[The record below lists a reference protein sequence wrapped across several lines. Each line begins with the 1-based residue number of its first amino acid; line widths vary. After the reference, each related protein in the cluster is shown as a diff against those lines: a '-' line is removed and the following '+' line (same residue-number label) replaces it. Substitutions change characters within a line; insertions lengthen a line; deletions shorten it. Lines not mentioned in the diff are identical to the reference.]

1 MQAGVRTHSSR
12 FAEPSF
18 PLYVSMT
25 RWDICAHSRVGEVN
39 ARRLTQVA
47 SIGASE
53 MRSCGAQIRTLP
65 VWHQSVYV
73 ALTSIAALATALY
86 VTPATMV
93 WSRHRQMMRPTSRAN
108 PSVALGLRMV
118 DRAGGMSWTESVCC
132 GALGSENDVGGARN
146 LERSGVCAD
155 HSRRYMS
162 LLNRISCWVAATQR
176 SIRRARGIA

>member
-25 RWDICAHSRVGEVN
+25 RWDICAHGRVGEVN

-118 DRAGGMSWTESVCC
+118 DRAGGMSWNRECLLRSARDQRTTWEALEISK
-132 GALGSENDVGGARN
+132 GLGSARTTHVGTC
-146 LERSGVCAD
+146 L
-155 HSRRYMS
+155 Y
-162 LLNRISCWVAATQR
+162 
-176 SIRRARGIA
+176 